1 MKIDFILQDEVGSE
15 IEGSAEDEVFNDFK
29 GDHPIVVDIYA
40 KVETNKAE
48 NGLDNNIG

>member
-1 MKIDFILQDEVGSE
+1 MKIDFILQDIVGSE
-15 IEGSAEDEVFNDFK
+15 IECYAEDEVFKDFE

>member
-1 MKIDFILQDEVGSE
+1 MKIDFILQDIVGSE
-15 IEGSAEDEVFNDFK
+15 IEGCAEDEVFNDFK
-29 GDHPIVVDIYA
+29 GDHPIVVEIYA